1 MAYSHNVNETLFI
14 VDGSPRLYAL
24 PPGVVVDDPS
34 EGIPVDVY
42 DLIAPLFEGASSEFW
57 KELVQAFWDRGLIR
71 KEDFLAPDG
80 HKKIRQALN
89 QVYKHDVLS
98 ILAALR
104 EDDR

>member
-1 MAYSHNVNETLFI
+1 MAYSSSVNETLFI
-14 VDGSPRLYAL
+14 VDDVPRMYAF

-42 DLIAPLFEGASSEFW
+42 DEIAPLFEGASPKFW
-57 KELVQAFWDRGLIR
+57 KDLVQAFWDRGLIR
-71 KEDFLAPDG
+71 KEDFLSPDG

-98 ILAALR
+98 ILAALS
-104 EDDR
+104 EEKE